1 VSGTDEQIL
10 DMQSGGR
17 YIGYAAGKES
27 RDGVVIRYRNDDKN
41 TSVKK
46 DR

>member
-1 VSGTDEQIL
+1 
-10 DMQSGGR
+10 M
-17 YIGYAAGKES
+17 GKFLTCSEV
-27 RDGVVIRYRNDDKN
+27 RDTLIVLLERRVVIWYRNDDKN